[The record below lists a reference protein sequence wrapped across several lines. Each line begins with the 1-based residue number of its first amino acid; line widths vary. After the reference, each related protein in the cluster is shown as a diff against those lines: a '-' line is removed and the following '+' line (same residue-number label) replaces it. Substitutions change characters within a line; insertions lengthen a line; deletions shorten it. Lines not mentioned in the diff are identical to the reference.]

1 MRARLVRLG
10 LAGAIAV
17 GVAAPATSHAFV
29 CAPDFQAVCTVI
41 GKACVTV
48 NNATKGRVECAFG

>member
-29 CAPDFQAVCTVI
+29 CAPDFQAVCVVI
-41 GKACVTV
+41 GKACSALEKTDVV
-48 NNATKGRVECAFG
+48 RCAF